1 MKTKLIRELPEN
13 KLDILFAVVSA
24 LIIILLIFFVNFVQE
39 SKASLKSTQINARH
53 LDYSD
58 RLLINMLNVETSAR
72 GYLLTEN
79 KAFLKSFNDGIENTE
94 KTFNSVE
101 KAWPDYLTSEEIEA
115 LEMNIQL
122 TTNQLATLIAQE
134 TLDKETKLTQ
144 LAKSKVSM
152 DNLREKLGEIR
163 STIKASNDKN
173 TADNYKFLDL
183 IKWVLALL
191 CVISFSLLLISFNLS
206 KRQQK
211 LLKSH
216 ADSIAQRN
224 ITLEETINM
233 RTADLVDL
241 ASHLTST
248 SENEKQR
255 LAQELHDELGAL
267 LTAAR
272 MDSTWISR
280 SISPEDK
287 DKLNSRLSRLTDSID
302 KSIALKRNITSRL
315 VPPLLREMGLE
326 EAINAM
332 AESDPNENPPTY
344 NLNLSS
350 DLSKI
355 HQDKELALYRICQ
368 ESLNNIWKYAHAK
381 NISIDLKENNGWIT
395 LLIKDDGIGFDLDDI
410 TKGTHGI
417 AGMRS
422 RASMF
427 EGTIEF
433 ESKVGKG
440 TIVTATIPL
449 TESERSS

>member
-183 IKWVLALL
+183 
-191 CVISFSLLLISFNLS
+191 N
-206 KRQQK
+206 
-211 LLKSH
+211 
-216 ADSIAQRN
+216 
-224 ITLEETINM
+224 
-233 RTADLVDL
+233 
-241 ASHLTST
+241 
-248 SENEKQR
+248 
-255 LAQELHDELGAL
+255 
-267 LTAAR
+267 
-272 MDSTWISR
+272 
-280 SISPEDK
+280 
-287 DKLNSRLSRLTDSID
+287 
-302 KSIALKRNITSRL
+302 
-315 VPPLLREMGLE
+315 
-326 EAINAM
+326 
-332 AESDPNENPPTY
+332 
-344 NLNLSS
+344 
-350 DLSKI
+350 
-355 HQDKELALYRICQ
+355 
-368 ESLNNIWKYAHAK
+368 
-381 NISIDLKENNGWIT
+381 
-395 LLIKDDGIGFDLDDI
+395 
-410 TKGTHGI
+410 
-417 AGMRS
+417 
-422 RASMF
+422 
-427 EGTIEF
+427 
-433 ESKVGKG
+433 
-440 TIVTATIPL
+440 
-449 TESERSS
+449 